1 MPILETALAQKQAI
15 PERKMHSIEEFLAKF
30 ADVQEV
36 IIDGTERPVQRPQDA
51 KHQLTFR

>member
-1 MPILETALAQKQAI
+1 VPILETALAQKQAI

-36 IIDGTERPVQRPQDA
+36 IIREHLRMQGRTKRGMNIDEV
-51 KHQLTFR
+51 